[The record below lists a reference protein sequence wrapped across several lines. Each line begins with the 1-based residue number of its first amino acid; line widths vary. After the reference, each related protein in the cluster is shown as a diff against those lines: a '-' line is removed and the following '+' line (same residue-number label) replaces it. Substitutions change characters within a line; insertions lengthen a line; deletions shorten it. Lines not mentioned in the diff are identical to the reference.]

1 MTRDPNGFYVGE
13 KVLVKTEAELAE
25 EFTYVPDGYRIDGED
40 YTMELDDYKDTFGRE
55 AVIAEI
61 IEKEEYIDIYLDF
74 DGKRS
79 NRLFTA
85 PVLKHI
91 TEQSELPEVSD
102 ETLMAIAI
110 GI

>member
-1 MTRDPNGFYVGE
+1 MTRDLNGFYVGE
-13 KVLVKTEAELAE
+13 RVLVKTESELAE
-25 EFTYVPDGYRIDGED
+25 EFTCVPGGYRIDGED
-40 YTMELDDYKDTFGRE
+40 YTMEYDDYADMLGCE
-55 AVIAEI
+55 AVISEI
-61 IEKEEYIDIYLDF
+61 IEKEEYIDIYLEF

-79 NRLFTA
+79 SRLFTV

-91 TEQSELPEVSD
+91 TEQSEPPEVSD